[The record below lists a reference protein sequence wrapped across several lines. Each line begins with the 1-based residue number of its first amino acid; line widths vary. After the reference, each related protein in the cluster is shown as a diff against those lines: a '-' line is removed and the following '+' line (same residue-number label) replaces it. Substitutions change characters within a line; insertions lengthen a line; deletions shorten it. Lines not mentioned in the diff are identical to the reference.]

1 MNMSLI
7 DHSSINLSLIH
18 YSLNNNFLVNH
29 FLINNSLM
37 NVVNLDIYVA
47 VILTVIK
54 NRRHCTRDKS
64 TSVQSLQAAAKGCG
78 GAVV

>member
-1 MNMSLI
+1 
-7 DHSSINLSLIH
+7 
-18 YSLNNNFLVNH
+18 
-29 FLINNSLM
+29 M

-64 TSVQSLQAAAKGCG
+64 TSVQSLQAAAKGSG